1 MHSAKK
7 LLILILLL
15 LNVTAFGQAGAN
27 KFRFSGRLSDSG
39 ILIASG
45 SVDFR
50 FRVFDLPTGGSQFG
64 TDVVVTDVLINN
76 GEFSVIVDLSQGPY
90 VNGQSY
96 WAEAAVRI
104 AATGPY
110 TALSPRKQ
118 FTIGTSHGLKMFRQP
133 GTNYFVVPAGVH
145 QIFVEAWAGGGGGAG
160 QVQHPIVSIYPYGG
174 PGGGGGGYA
183 KGTIWVIPGTTNVI
197 LIGAGGTAGSN
208 SFIFSTNTTNGITVS
223 GDGFKGGD
231 TKILAPLG
239 NPLLLVTGGTG
250 GTNTFTNS
258 GALFHQGGSGGSG
271 DTNMSIYQT
280 GQNGFNP
287 LSYPESPYS
296 APDAPA
302 AYFFTPGTGGTSAL
316 GSAQTGRT
324 EYFVLTA
331 NWEREYYNFLTIQ
344 EGGPSYQY
352 LDSLN
357 YDQGWSMRPVTF
369 GHGGSGYGENYV
381 YGASIF
387 SLEQL
392 PCAQSGT
399 DGCVIL
405 QEVLQHR
412 G

>member
-1 MHSAKK
+1 MRKTSKF
-7 LLILILLL
+7 LTLILLL
-15 LNVTAFGQAGAN
+15 LNLTAFAQAGAN

-64 TDVVVTDVLINN
+64 TDVVLTDAPVNN

-104 AATGPY
+104 AAAGPY

-118 FTIGTSHGLKMFRQP
+118 FTIGASHGVRMFRQP
-133 GTNYFVVPAGVH
+133 GTSYFAVPAGVH
-145 QIFVEAWAGGGGGAG
+145 QILVEAWGGGGGGAD
-160 QVQHPIVSIYPYGG
+160 QVQHPIVGIYPYGG

-183 KGTIWVIPGTTNVI
+183 KGTISVIPGTTNVI
-197 LIGAGGTAGSN
+197 IIGAGGTAGSN
-208 SFIFSTNTTNGITVS
+208 SFNFTTNATNGITVF

-231 TKILAPLG
+231 TKVLAPLG
-239 NPLLLVTGGTG
+239 NPLLLVTGGVG
-250 GTNTFTNS
+250 GTNTFSSS
-258 GALFHQGGSGGSG
+258 GALFHQGGLGGSG

-287 LSYPESPYS
+287 LRYRDSPYNS
-296 APDAPA
+296 PPDSVDS
-302 AYFFTPGTGGTSAL
+302 YTYSPGTGGSSAL

-324 EYFVLTA
+324 EYFVLTV
-331 NWEREYYNFLTIQ
+331 NWEREYYD
-344 EGGPSYQY
+344 Y
-352 LDSLN
+352 DSGFHIYEDFLN

-369 GHGGSGYGENYV
+369 GHGGSGHGEYNIYVEAMDWWELPYG
-381 YGASIF
+381 
-387 SLEQL
+387 
-392 PCAQSGT
+392 AQSGT

-405 QEVLQHR
+405 QW
-412 G
+412 